1 MVAGRPD
8 VRESG
13 IWEGDELNGI
23 SERGGLRRNLVK
35 NWRMAIDREMRGE
48 GRRVREMGP
57 GKGVLGVGESNWE
70 IQMKI
75 QDWEGE

>member
-1 MVAGRPD
+1 MKSGMVAGRPD

-23 SERGGLRRNLVK
+23 SERGGWRQNLVK

-48 GRRVREMGP
+48 GRSRSRNGTGEGCFSGLGSRT
-57 GKGVLGVGESNWE
+57 GKFR
-70 IQMKI
+70 
-75 QDWEGE
+75 